1 MSPCGRRYVIDIDGL
16 IEDLGDGVGH
26 GVAENKKNTLV

>member
-1 MSPCGRRYVIDIDGL
+1 MSPCGRRYVVDIDGL

-26 GVAENKKNTLV
+26 GVAENKAIALV